1 VIHLF
6 EEVDL
11 VVKSVKNSANSEYWF
26 VKLCEDSTPEWHE
39 MKLRLLK
46 LMKTLRSNLGRDVY
60 LGQLDRTKDFGGY
73 YVCTNPAEFSKKFAE
88 LDLHKSPNSSY
99 KSFSTCLHLE

>member
-1 VIHLF
+1 LFLLFKKEDKLKLKPLDSIFCDGMYFPRTVLTDTIQKVIHLF

-11 VVKSVKNSANSEYWF
+11 VIKSVKNSTNSEYWF

-39 MKLRLLK
+39 MKARLLK

-60 LGQLDRTKDFGGY
+60 LG
-73 YVCTNPAEFSKKFAE
+73 
-88 LDLHKSPNSSY
+88 
-99 KSFSTCLHLE
+99 